1 VYTQIR
7 DSLPAAPGERAEAPV
22 PWWRVSRNVVNLGL
36 TSFFTDVSSE
46 MISTVLPLYLV
57 FALRMTTMQLGVV
70 DGVYQGATALMRLAG
85 GVAADRGGRHKEVA
99 LAGYGLSALCKLG
112 LLAAGGALGP
122 LVAVI
127 LADRA
132 GKGIRTA
139 PRDALISLSAPRE
152 RLGVA
157 FGVHRA
163 LDTAGAL
170 VGPLVAFALLSLLPG
185 AFDAIFVV
193 SFCFAAIGVA
203 VMVLLVK
210 GRRSERPAAQPI
222 SLRPA
227 LALLRLPRFRVL
239 VLAGAGLGLVTVAD
253 AFVYL
258 ALQRRVDFP
267 PTFLPL
273 LYVATSVVYLALAVP
288 AGRLA
293 DRLGR
298 GRVLVGGYAALAVVY
313 VALLSSADG
322 PVLVAGSLLL
332 FGAYYACTD
341 GVMSAL
347 ASAELP
353 QETRSAGLGLL
364 GTGAALA
371 GLLGSVLFGS
381 LWMAIGLRP
390 ALLAFLAGLTLAIG
404 ALAVGLTRA
413 ARASRASLP

>member
-7 DSLPAAPGERAEAPV
+7 DSLAVAGAKRPEARASR
-22 PWWRVSRNVVNLGL
+22 WRVSRNVVNLGL

-46 MISTVLPLYLV
+46 MVSTVLPLYLV
-57 FALRMTTMQLGVV
+57 FALRMTTLQLGVV
-70 DGVYQGATALMRLAG
+70 DGVYQGATALMRLGA

-139 PRDALISLSAPRE
+139 PRDALISLSAPGD

-170 VGPLVAFALLSLLPG
+170 VGPLLAFGLLTLLPG

-193 SFCFAAIGVA
+193 SFCFAAVGVA
-203 VMVLLVK
+203 VLAILVR
-210 GRRSERPAAQPI
+210 GRRSGQPAAARL

-227 LALLRLPRFRVL
+227 LALLGRPRFRVL
-239 VLAGAGLGLVTVAD
+239 VAAAAGLGLVTIAD

-258 ALQRRVDFP
+258 ALQRRVQFP

-273 LYVATSVVYLALAVP
+273 LYVATSLVYLALAVP

-293 DRLGR
+293 DRVGR
-298 GRVLVGGYAALAVVY
+298 GRVLVGGYTALAAVY
-313 VALLSSADG
+313 VALLTSAEG

-347 ASAELP
+347 ATADLP
-353 QETRSAGLGLL
+353 EETRGAGLGLL

-371 GLLGSVLFGS
+371 GLAGSVLFGS
-381 LWMAIGLRP
+381 LWLAVGLRP
-390 ALLAFLAGLTLAIG
+390 ALLAFLAGLTLG
-404 ALAVGLTRA
+404 TGLLAAGLART
-413 ARASRASLP
+413 ARA

>member
-1 VYTQIR
+1 MYTQIR
-7 DSLPAAPGERAEAPV
+7 DSLAVAGAKRPEARASR
-22 PWWRVSRNVVNLGL
+22 WRVSRNVVNLGL

-46 MISTVLPLYLV
+46 MVSTVLPLYLV
-57 FALRMTTMQLGVV
+57 FALRMTTLQLGVV
-70 DGVYQGATALMRLAG
+70 DGVYQGATALMRLGA

-139 PRDALISLSAPRE
+139 PRDALISLSAPGD

-170 VGPLVAFALLSLLPG
+170 VGPLLAFGLLTLLPG

-193 SFCFAAIGVA
+193 SFCFAAVGVA
-203 VMVLLVK
+203 VLAILVR
-210 GRRSERPAAQPI
+210 GRRSGQPAAARL

-227 LALLRLPRFRVL
+227 LALLGRPRFRVL
-239 VLAGAGLGLVTVAD
+239 VAAAAGLGLVTIAD

-258 ALQRRVDFP
+258 ALQRRVQFP

-273 LYVATSVVYLALAVP
+273 LYVATSLVYLALAVP

-293 DRLGR
+293 DRVGR
-298 GRVLVGGYAALAVVY
+298 GRVLVGGYTALAAVY
-313 VALLSSADG
+313 VALLTSAEG

-347 ASAELP
+347 ATADLP
-353 QETRSAGLGLL
+353 EETRGAGLGLL

-371 GLLGSVLFGS
+371 GLAGSVLFGS
-381 LWMAIGLRP
+381 LWLAVGLRP
-390 ALLAFLAGLTLAIG
+390 ALLAFLAGLTLG
-404 ALAVGLTRA
+404 TGLLAAGLART
-413 ARASRASLP
+413 ARA

>member
-7 DSLPAAPGERAEAPV
+7 DSLSTTVEHPVARV

-46 MISTVLPLYLV
+46 MVSTVLPLYLV
-57 FALRMTTMQLGVV
+57 FALRMTTLQLGVV
-70 DGVYQGATALMRLAG
+70 DGVYQGATALMRLGA

-112 LLAAGGALGP
+112 LLAAGAALGP

-127 LADRA
+127 LVDRA

-139 PRDALISLSAPRE
+139 PRDALISLSAPRD

-170 VGPLVAFALLSLLPG
+170 VGPLLAFALLTLLPG

-193 SFCFAAIGVA
+193 SFCFAATGVA
-203 VMVLLVK
+203 VLALLVR
-210 GRRSERPAAQPI
+210 GRRSREPAAARL

-227 LALLRLPRFRVL
+227 LALLRRPRFRVL
-239 VLAGAGLGLVTVAD
+239 VAAAAGLGLVTIAD

-258 ALQRRVDFP
+258 ALQRRAQFP
-267 PTFLPL
+267 PSFLPL
-273 LYVATSVVYLALAVP
+273 LYVATSLVYLALAVP

-293 DRLGR
+293 DRAGR

-313 VALLSSADG
+313 VALLTSAEG

-347 ASAELP
+347 ATADLP
-353 QETRSAGLGLL
+353 EETRGAGLGLL

-371 GLLGSVLFGS
+371 GLVGSVLFGS
-381 LWMAIGLRP
+381 LWLVLGLRP
-390 ALLAFLAGLTLAIG
+390 ALLAFLAGLTLG
-404 ALAVGLTRA
+404 TGLLAAGLART
-413 ARASRASLP
+413 ARA

>member
-1 VYTQIR
+1 MYTQLR
-7 DSLPAAPGERAEAPV
+7 ESLRSASTERQERRL

-46 MISTVLPLYLV
+46 MISTILPLYLV
-57 FALRMTTMQLGVV
+57 YTLRMTTLQLGVV
-70 DGVYQGATALMRLAG
+70 DGVYTGATALMRLAAG
-85 GVAADRGGRHKEVA
+85 MAADRGGRHKEVA
-99 LAGYGLSALCKLG
+99 LAGYGLSAICKLG
-112 LLAAGGALGP
+112 LLAAGGAFGP

-127 LADRA
+127 LADRT

-139 PRDALISLSAPRE
+139 PRDALISLSSPPE
-152 RLGVA
+152 RLGVS

-170 VGPLVAFALLSLLPG
+170 VGPLIAFALLTLLPG

-203 VMVLLVK
+203 VLLVLVE
-210 GRRSERPAAQPI
+210 GRRSDRPAGPAF

-227 LALLRLPRFRVL
+227 LALLQLPRFRLL
-239 VLAGAGLGLVTVAD
+239 VMAGAGLGLATVAD
-253 AFVYL
+253 AFIYL

-273 LYVATSVVYLALAVP
+273 LYVLTSVVYLALAVP

-298 GRVLVGGYAALAVVY
+298 GRVLVGGYVALAAVY
-313 VALLSSADG
+313 VALLLPADG
-322 PVLVAGSLLL
+322 PVLVLGSVLA

-347 ASAELP
+347 ASGLLPAES
-353 QETRSAGLGLL
+353 RSAGLALI
-364 GTGAALA
+364 GTGVALA
-371 GLLGSVLFGS
+371 GLVGSVVFGAV
-381 LWMAIGLRP
+381 WTTAGLQT
-390 ALLAFLAGLTLAIG
+390 ALVLFLAGLVLATG
-404 ALAVGLTRA
+404 LLGVGLLRTRA
-413 ARASRASLP
+413 ARP